1 MEAWSFGRLIRNQK
15 AVQVIVVIVIVAVFL
30 GLLLEGF
37 TIIFKKSR
45 IISKLNTQRKVTE
58 ETDLN
63 QPLTKKDLVRILEE
77 IENIKAAINLRT

>member
-45 IISKLNTQRKVTE
+45 IISKLNTRRKVTE
-58 ETDLN
+58 EMDLN